1 MAKKSLLRFLK
12 KLDKDLVNRSKN
24 YRASVSDK
32 KPHTFFVTKEGLR
45 NTVIAQAEKDKVK
58 GRRRKIKAA
67 SDKLFS
73 DLTRVVKTYNPKDV
87 TIFDKTITSNSISI
101 TFQFNADLATE
112 NRSKFASTFSLV
124 RDDLYKVA
132 AKKGF
137 RKRMEKIYGERNKE
151 IRKTRGRRQS
161 DIFLD
166 IGHAEESAVY
176 KQPLVEGLLARGEI
190 PRSLLAIKEVGAL
203 FFIRKELDTIQ
214 VTLESATINRF
225 EKNDKAAKAELEQK
239 LAAAIAA
246 LDVPNV
252 SGSDSFV
259 ETNQKRITNRVV
271 EPIKA
276 LKAQGMIV
284 KGPKKEKIQKKTTKT
299 KFKKESKVTSSS
311 QGAAA
316 AVALGAAKKT
326 EQLKPTEQINLRD
339 LIGVLNHRLPQ
350 TVEKNMGP
358 PRLTNQT
365 GRFANSTRI
374 TDIGVTTQGFPSVGY
389 TYDKNPYQTF
399 EVGYKQGS
407 QDLDPRK
414 LIDASIREIAAQF
427 AIGRFYTR
435 RV

>member
-1 MAKKSLLRFLK
+1 MAKKSLLKFLK

-73 DLTRVVKTYNPKDV
+73 DLTKVIRAYNPKDI
-87 TIFDKTITSNSISI
+87 TIFDKTITGNSLSI

-112 NRSKFASTFSLV
+112 NRSRFASTFSLV

-151 IRKTRGRRQS
+151 IRKTRGKRQS

-190 PRSLLAIKEVGAL
+190 PRSLYAIKEVGAL
-203 FFIRKELDTIQ
+203 FSIRKDLDTIE

-239 LAAAIAA
+239 LAAANAA

-252 SGSDSFV
+252 SGSDTFV
-259 ETNQKRITNRVV
+259 ETNQKRMVNRIV

-276 LKAQGMIV
+276 LKAEGMIV
-284 KGPKKEKIQKKTTKT
+284 KGPKKEEIKKKTTKT
-299 KFKKESKVTSSS
+299 KLRKESKVTSSA

-316 AVALGAAKKT
+316 AVALRQEDET
-326 EQLKPTEQINLRD
+326 DQLKPTEQINLRD

-350 TVEKNMGP
+350 TVEKNMGA

-374 TDIGVTTQGFPSVGY
+374 TDIAVTTKGFPSVGY
-389 TYDKNPYQTF
+389 TYEKNPNKTNELAYRHP
-399 EVGYKQGS
+399 S
-407 QDLDPRK
+407 QDIDPTK
-414 LIDASIREIAAQF
+414 LIDA
-427 AIGRFYTR
+427 
-435 RV
+435 